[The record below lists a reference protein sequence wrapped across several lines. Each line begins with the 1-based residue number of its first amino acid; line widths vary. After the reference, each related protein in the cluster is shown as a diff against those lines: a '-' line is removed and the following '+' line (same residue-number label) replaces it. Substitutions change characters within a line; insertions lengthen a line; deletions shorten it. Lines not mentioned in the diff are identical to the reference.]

1 MAEHFQLIGQRV
13 SLDDTEM
20 SFEKAEEFRRAALQG
35 ERIKE
40 LVLNGQRTDI
50 LVTSYA
56 SGVISDA
63 AADYAV
69 PESAYFARSRG
80 GEIGA
85 NSWSTIVTFAR
96 YNLKHADTKIY
107 NIYGLELYEGDVVS
121 AVRRVRVIRSLSRLA
136 FTDSGEPFEDTYS
149 RQYKFYE
156 KPFRSEDVSGVVDT
170 MRRIQARQRVL
181 QKRSRG

>member
-13 SLDDTEM
+13 STDDTAMSVEM
-20 SFEKAEEFRRAALQG
+20 AEKFRQAALEG

-40 LVLNGQRTDI
+40 LTIDDQRTDI

-63 AADYAV
+63 AADYEV

-80 GEIGA
+80 GEIGE
-85 NSWSTIVTFAR
+85 NSWSSTVTFAR

-107 NIYGLELYEGDVVS
+107 NIYNIELYEGDVVS

-156 KPFRSEDVSGVVDT
+156 KIFRSEDVSGVVDT
-170 MRRIQARQRVL
+170 MRRIQARQRAL
-181 QKRSRG
+181 RSRRR